1 MLYGRASLSGGS
13 DGKESVCKT
22 GDQGSVSR
30 LGRPPGEWNGNPL
43 QYSCLKKSMD
53 KGAWW
58 ATIHGVAKLLHGKAP
73 WLTKH
78 TCGQIWLLGLHFY
91 LNLKSSGS

>member
-58 ATIHGVAKLLHGKAP
+58 VTIHGVAKLLHGKAP